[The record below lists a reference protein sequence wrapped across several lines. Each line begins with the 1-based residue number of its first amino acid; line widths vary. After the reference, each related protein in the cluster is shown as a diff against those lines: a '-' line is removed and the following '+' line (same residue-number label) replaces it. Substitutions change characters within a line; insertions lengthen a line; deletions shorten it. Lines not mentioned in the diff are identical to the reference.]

1 MTIKDTLQEI
11 DSIAQ
16 EYNGYDYG
24 LPIHS
29 EDTLNNMEIEIKKL
43 IEFHVKAAL
52 QEASGRDGKY
62 FILNAYPL
70 TNIK

>member
-1 MTIKDTLQEI
+1 MTIRDTLNEI
-11 DSIAQ
+11 DSIAR
-16 EYNGYDYG
+16 GYDHYEYG
-24 LPIHS
+24 LPTHN
-29 EDTLNNMEIEIKKL
+29 DKVMDDMEIEIRKL

-62 FILNAYPL
+62 FILSAYPL